1 MKFFFIIIFTSAV
14 LLTFNVSNV
23 NAKNSYFNEAKKL
36 FDNKKYKD
44 SKFYFEKDIVFN
56 PKSENSYLY
65 LAKIFKEEKN
75 DSLEENNLNTVLLL
89 NPKSEKSYLYLAK
102 IFKKEEKNVLE
113 ENNLNTVLLLNPT
126 NEEAIYLLALLNIKN
141 SNFSKAKEL
150 INTLNSVCEKMC
162 TSKSELQT
170 KLDSS
175 LKSE

>member
-1 MKFFFIIIFTSAV
+1 MKKNILII
-14 LLTFNVSNV
+14 LLSLILFNLNHVVVS
-23 NAKNSYFNEAKKL
+23 AKNLYFDDGKKL
-36 FDNKKYKD
+36 FDKKNYKD

-89 NPKSEKSYLYLAK
+89 NPK
-102 IFKKEEKNVLE
+102 
-113 ENNLNTVLLLNPT
+113 
-126 NEEAIYLLALLNIKN
+126 NEEAIYLLTLLSIKN

-150 INTLNSVCEKMC
+150 IKTLNLVCEKMC
-162 TSKSELQT
+162 SSKLELES
-170 KLDSS
+170 KLNSS

>member
-44 SKFYFEKDIVFN
+44 SKFYFEKDLVF
-56 PKSENSYLY
+56 
-65 LAKIFKEEKN
+65 
-75 DSLEENNLNTVLLL
+75 

-113 ENNLNTVLLLNPT
+113 ENNLNTVLLLNPR

-150 INTLNSVCEKMC
+150 INTLNLVCEKMC
-162 TSKSELQT
+162 TSKLELQS

>member
-44 SKFYFEKDIVFN
+44 SKFYFEKDLVF
-56 PKSENSYLY
+56 
-65 LAKIFKEEKN
+65 
-75 DSLEENNLNTVLLL
+75 

-113 ENNLNTVLLLNPT
+113 ENNLNTVLLLNPR

-162 TSKSELQT
+162 TSKLELQT